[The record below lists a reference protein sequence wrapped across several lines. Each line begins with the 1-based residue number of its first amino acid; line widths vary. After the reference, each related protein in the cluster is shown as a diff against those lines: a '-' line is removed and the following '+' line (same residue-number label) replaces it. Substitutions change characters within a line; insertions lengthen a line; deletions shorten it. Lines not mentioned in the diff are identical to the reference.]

1 MALYS
6 TLQTIAIDNNARM
19 AFVIQT
25 GKGQMEAPN
34 WSRDGKTL
42 IFDRAGKLWSVPAA
56 EGEGSIADATP
67 IDIGNASDCTACF
80 RTIGKGSTHLARA
93 SIR

>member
-56 EGEGSIADATP
+56 EGDGSIGRGHADRYRQRQRLHRQP
-67 IDIGNASDCTACF
+67 
-80 RTIGKGSTHLARA
+80 RPLARRQMA
-93 SIR
+93 RA